1 MTAKIIRPL
10 LLVIAGAVIALAF
23 DRAIPLASAQG
34 SVLCGTPASPRPCE
48 LTGYKLLSNKSQ
60 PNILILQIETRQGP
74 RSFVANR
81 KTVERFAKELLGRIE
96 ALDGEKL

>member
-1 MTAKIIRPL
+1 MTAKIFKPL

-23 DRAIPLASAQG
+23 DRATPPASAQG

-48 LTGYKLLSNKSQ
+48 LTGYKLLSNKNQ
-60 PNILILQIETRQGP
+60 PNLLILQMETRQGP
-74 RSFVANR
+74 RLFVASR
-81 KTVERFAKELLGRIE
+81 KTVERFARELLGRVE